1 MKSKFFLF
9 VVYIG
14 VIWLVGIFI
23 FGKSG
28 VIDNMNQSKEAMHLT
43 EVLWQSK
50 EELENMT
57 REYYRLS
64 EMKEPTQAF
73 LVEQG
78 RKTEDIIVFKRN
90 TKTDS
95 SEQEK
100 KSITKEQLL
109 FFQSVGVALIILFL
123 GLLGIY
129 MIAHLNN
136 KKKFKELSM
145 KYEEGEE
152 G

>member
-9 VVYIG
+9 VVYVG